1 MLRTR
6 KRLDELEAKVDH
18 LIERVDKLRDDIRYI
33 DEDGLNARVAYALQE
48 VLDTHQAIT
57 IRHYLNDKE
66 ITTKIVKDELR
77 ELEQQQGD
85 LEYAL
90 KNVKEALKKYGK

>member
-6 KRLDELEAKVDH
+6 ERLDELEASVEH
-18 LIERVDKLRDDIRYI
+18 LIERVDKLRDDIRCI
-33 DEDGLNARVAYALQE
+33 DGDGLNARVAYALQE